1 MTCGIYVFKEY
12 FSIAE
17 YQISKMSVEIVILFL
32 ESAYPPQLAVSSMA
46 KNVTNS
52 SFRLISNCLIR
63 AMVKYVC
70 IWIWYKKYIQNIKM
84 RCNIFSLKFFV
95 EKKSYMFM
103 IHILP
108 MYYLEFWWYYLTQ
121 SLCPLHPQNWSRL
134 RRL

>member
-17 YQISKMSVEIVILFL
+17 YQISKMSVEIIILFL
-32 ESAYPPQLAVSSMA
+32 ESANPLQLAVSSMA

-84 RCNIFSLKFFV
+84 TYNIFSFKFFV
-95 EKKSYMFM
+95 EKKSYMYM

>member
-1 MTCGIYVFKEY
+1 MTCGIYAFKEY

-84 RCNIFSLKFFV
+84 TCNIFSFKFFV
-95 EKKSYMFM
+95 EKKSYMYM

-108 MYYLEFWWYYLTQ
+108 MYYLEFWWYYLTK